1 MEKSNTLHVSGHVEP
16 CPFCGEMPIVDAG
29 NGAVYC
35 DNPGCRVHA
44 EVSCRTNVNIAIDDW
59 NKRFGAHTDDAEVT
73 IPKNKRNSADRSDA
87 YSSEYVAKLSEACY
101 FLSGELIRLEREG
114 RDDAMARIP
123 VKSPGHEGYEMDVIV
138 GVADK
143 FAKEGWY
150 MYLLRFNG
158 DSMWE
163 CLVAS
168 SDPIYESKPSEYYMP
183 IGRTM

>member
-1 MEKSNTLHVSGHVEP
+1 MENSNSHVLEHVEP
-16 CPFCGEMPIVDAG
+16 CPFCGEIPEVDVG
-29 NGAVYC
+29 QGAVYC

-44 EVSCRTNVNIAIDDW
+44 EVSCRSNVNIAIDSW
-59 NKRFGAHTDDAEVT
+59 NQRFGAHADDVGVT
-73 IPKNKRNSADRSDA
+73 IPKNRRNSAQRPDA
-87 YSSEYVAKLSEACY
+87 YSQEYAAKLSTACY

-168 SDPIYESKPSEYYMP
+168 SDPIYESKPSECYMP
-183 IGRTM
+183 IGRTV